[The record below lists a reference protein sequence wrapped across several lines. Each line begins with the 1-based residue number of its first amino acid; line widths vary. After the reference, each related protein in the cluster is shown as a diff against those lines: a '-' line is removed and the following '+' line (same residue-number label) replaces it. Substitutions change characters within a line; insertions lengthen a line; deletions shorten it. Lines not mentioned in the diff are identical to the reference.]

1 MEIGQYIYSY
11 ARETL
16 DKFPHSAVPQ
26 VWSSEVNMMKR
37 GFLLAYIIYYFAW
50 KVWLEAH
57 KDLYVL

>member
-11 ARETL
+11 AQETL

-37 GFLLAYIIYYFAW
+37 GFLLAYIIYYFA
-50 KVWLEAH
+50 
-57 KDLYVL
+57 